1 MVHTSYDNQVYG
13 VAALINPPFLS
24 DGQKATHSAFTS
36 FVKLVF
42 FVFNLNGSVVCV

>member
-13 VAALINPPFLS
+13 VAASSIHPSFQMGKRLLIALS
-24 DGQKATHSAFTS
+24 RL

-42 FVFNLNGSVVCV
+42 FVFNLNGSVVCL